1 MNRIVVIIVILLGA
15 LLAACGPGTSLSSG
29 TPASSGTVSPTT
41 VPITMTEF
49 KIETPQTTFK
59 VGVPYRFV
67 VTNKG
72 TVNHDFSISPPVMAG
87 MTGMSAEGAHEGA
100 LAVID
105 AKDMP
110 PGATKTIDLTF
121 SKPMS
126 SSEIE
131 FACHT
136 PGHYESGMKVPI
148 TVTQ

>member
-1 MNRIVVIIVILLGA
+1 
-15 LLAACGPGTSLSSG
+15 
-29 TPASSGTVSPTT
+29 
-41 VPITMTEF
+41 MTEF
-49 KIETPQTTFK
+49 KIEPSMTTFK

-67 VTNKG
+67 VSNKG

-87 MTGMSAEGAHEGA
+87 MAGMSAEGAHEGA

-121 SKPMS
+121 SKPMTS
-126 SSEIE
+126 SDIE

-136 PGHYESGMKVPI
+136 PGHYESGMHVPI